1 MEHKLIM
8 EGWRDWLDTT
18 KGVAKK
24 FANDFVANIT
34 TPVDAYLMSEKEAKR
49 LYPVPSKVDLAI
61 RDPKEIRDLQDNAYR
76 AEAFQHICA
85 AFIISHRSK
94 RIFLGITKS
103 NDVRRSGEALE
114 DLQQIWKSIKGTFDP
129 DDRKRDLKHNEIG
142 LSFAE
147 EYKNR
152 SGLKFEDYSKIVQE
166 FISTGEF
173 STSSSTKEGNVRTYN
188 ELLAKR
194 AKDKEKLPKPTK
206 KPKTMVAPYD
216 TKL

>member
-8 EGWRDWLDTT
+8 EGWRDWLDTA
-18 KGVAKK
+18 KGVANK
-24 FANDFVANIT
+24 FAEDFVASIT
-34 TPVDAYLMSEKEAKR
+34 TPVDAYQLSKREAKR

-85 AFIISHRSK
+85 SFMWAHRSK
-94 RIFLGITKS
+94 RIFSGFTGAAQ
-103 NDVRRSGEALE
+103 VRKVGYELE
-114 DLQQIWKSIKGTFDP
+114 KYQMIIKRIKGTYDP
-129 DDRKRDLKHNEIG
+129 DDRKRDLIHNEIG
-142 LSFAE
+142 LGFAE
-147 EYKNR
+147 EYKDR

-173 STSSSTKEGNVRTYN
+173 FTSSSTKEGNVRTHN

-194 AKDKEKLPKPTK
+194 AKYKDQLPTTPKKLN
-206 KPKTMVAPYD
+206 TMVAPYD